1 MRGRSVSVSVCVC
14 IQCTYVGVCVRFVVV
29 IVFLEI
35 YN

>member
-1 MRGRSVSVSVCVC
+1 MRGRSVSVSVCVYQMY
-14 IQCTYVGVCVRFVVV
+14 IFRCVRFVVV